1 MTSKREIITYAYLL
15 WYSKGGSSVL
25 VGVYKSR
32 KACLAN
38 LPRAGKV
45 EHSCRGKQV
54 YNLFDPVSKEGWS
67 VEQHVM
73 RTG

>member
-1 MTSKREIITYAYLL
+1 MSTKRESITYAYLL

-25 VGVYKSR
+25 VGVYKSK

-38 LPRAGKV
+38 LPVGKAIQPT
-45 EHSCRGKQV
+45 RGKQV
-54 YNLFDPVSKEGWS
+54 YVLFDPVSKEGWS
-67 VEQHVM
+67 VEKHVM